1 MTKIYRV
8 ADYIADFLSKENKT
22 RHVFLLPGGGNMHL
36 VDAIGSCN
44 SIEVVACLHEQ
55 AVSISA
61 EAYSRISKNPGVAL
75 VTSGPGSTNAITG
88 VAGAWIESVP
98 LIVISGQVKL
108 ADMMDDLPIRQSGV
122 QEVDIISMVK
132 KITKYAVT
140 IKKPEEIKLIMEKA
154 LYHAKSGRPGPVWI
168 DVPLDVQGAPID
180 PKLLEVRTEIP
191 KHTNNTINDE
201 IIDNLTNLI
210 SKANRPIFLAGHGIR
225 LSGSEKIFRSAIDKF
240 GIPTVMTW
248 NAMDLLPYDHH
259 LNIGRPGVVAL
270 RAPNFAVQNS
280 DLLISIGCRLDNVI
294 TAFNPQRF
302 ARCAKKIIVDIDQ
315 NEIDKLNMEIAM
327 SINCDAKTFL
337 EALMNDVHL
346 EKTDLIDWQNKCL
359 TWKKKYSINEGKS
372 FPNDGE
378 ISHYHFT
385 EILSETLPPNIIIS
399 TGSSGLGIEAFYTVF
414 RNKEGQRIYLTSGL
428 GSMGY
433 GLPSAI
439 GACFANNKKPMV
451 LVEGD
456 GSLQL
461 NIQEMATLS
470 AFNLPICLIIM
481 NNQGYASIRTTQRNY
496 FKGRYVGTGPEAGL
510 KLPDLKKVAATYQMP
525 YIQILNACELKQ
537 KLREAMKLTWP
548 IIIDVS
554 LASNEVLTPKVAAI
568 PQPDG
573 SMLSMPLEDMSPLLS
588 IETMQKEMIVGLSE
602 ASLQARERK

>member
-8 ADYIADFLSKENKT
+8 ADYIADFLSKENNT

-44 SIEVVACLHEQ
+44 SIEAVACLHEQ

-88 VAGAWIESVP
+88 VVGAWIESVP

-108 ADMMDDLPIRQSGV
+108 ADMMGNLPIRQSGV

-140 IKKPEEIKLIMEKA
+140 IKKPEDIKLIMEKA
-154 LYHAKSGRPGPVWI
+154 LYHTKSGRPGPVWI

-180 PKLLEVRTEIP
+180 PELLETWKAIP
-191 KHTNNTINDE
+191 KHTNNSINDE
-201 IIDNLTNLI
+201 IIKNITNLI
-210 SKANRPIFLAGHGIR
+210 SKAKRPIFLAGHGIR

-248 NAMDLLPYDHH
+248 NAMDLLPYDHC

-302 ARCAKKIIVDIDQ
+302 AHCAKKIIVDIDQ
-315 NEIDKLNMEIAM
+315 NEIDKLDMEIEM

-337 EALMNDVHL
+337 KVLMNDVYL

-359 TWKKKYSINEGKS
+359 TWKKKYSINEGKP
-372 FPNDGE
+372 FPNEGE

-385 EILSETLPPNIIIS
+385 EILSETLPSNIIIS

-461 NIQEMATLS
+461 NIQELATLS

-481 NNQGYASIRTTQRNY
+481 NNQGYASIRTTQGNY

-510 KLPDLKKVAATYQMP
+510 KLPDLKKVASTYQIP
-525 YIQILNACELKQ
+525 YIQILDACELKQ
-537 KLREAMKLTWP
+537 KLSEAMNLTWP

-554 LASNEVLTPKVAAI
+554 LAPNEVLTPKVAAI

-602 ASLQARERK
+602 ASLQAREQK

>member
-154 LYHAKSGRPGPVWI
+154 LYHTKSGRSGPVWI

-180 PKLLEVRTEIP
+180 PKILEVWKEIP
-191 KHTNNTINDE
+191 KHTNNSINGE
-201 IIDNLTNLI
+201 TIDNITNLI

-315 NEIDKLNMEIAM
+315 NEIDKLDMEIAM

-346 EKTDLIDWQNKCL
+346 E
-359 TWKKKYSINEGKS
+359 
-372 FPNDGE
+372 ND
-378 ISHYHFT
+378 I
-385 EILSETLPPNIIIS
+385 
-399 TGSSGLGIEAFYTVF
+399 A
-414 RNKEGQRIYLTSGL
+414 
-428 GSMGY
+428 
-433 GLPSAI
+433 
-439 GACFANNKKPMV
+439 
-451 LVEGD
+451 
-456 GSLQL
+456 
-461 NIQEMATLS
+461 
-470 AFNLPICLIIM
+470 
-481 NNQGYASIRTTQRNY
+481 
-496 FKGRYVGTGPEAGL
+496 
-510 KLPDLKKVAATYQMP
+510 
-525 YIQILNACELKQ
+525 
-537 KLREAMKLTWP
+537 W
-548 IIIDVS
+548 
-554 LASNEVLTPKVAAI
+554 
-568 PQPDG
+568 
-573 SMLSMPLEDMSPLLS
+573 
-588 IETMQKEMIVGLSE
+588 
-602 ASLQARERK
+602 